1 MVGILVE
8 VVQPIIVLFEV
19 PAAVSLHLLLQDL
32 AVLAVVV
39 ARFFVCVVV
48 LVVGADRSQR
58 QPASPHQRILRLTSP
73 LHSPLDT
80 SSTSSGPG
88 T

>member
-1 MVGILVE
+1 MPSLLTNRTLVILNTVVVGILVE

-48 LVVGADRSQR
+48 LVVGADRS
-58 QPASPHQRILRLTSP
+58 
-73 LHSPLDT
+73 
-80 SSTSSGPG
+80 
-88 T
+88 